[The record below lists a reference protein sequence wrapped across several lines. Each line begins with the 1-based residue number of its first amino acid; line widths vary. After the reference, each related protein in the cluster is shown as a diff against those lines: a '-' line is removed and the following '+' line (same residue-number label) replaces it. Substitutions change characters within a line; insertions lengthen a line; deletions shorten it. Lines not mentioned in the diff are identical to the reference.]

1 MELSKV
7 IPAAIDEILKERPEL
22 MNKCMKKCKYSCDN
36 LTKFICLG
44 CGPRQIVDY
53 LEKHPNFAKQ
63 TLENY
68 EKEIENLFL
77 EEFSDFDLS

>member
-7 IPAAIDEILKERPEL
+7 IPAAVDEILKEKPEL
-22 MNKCMKKCKYSCDN
+22 MNRCMKQCKYTCDN

-53 LEKHPNFAKQ
+53 LNKHPNFATKV
-63 TLENY
+63 LDDF
-68 EKEIENLFL
+68 EKEIDNLFF
-77 EEFSDFDLS
+77 EEIDF